1 MSEWRN
7 SIHVEL
13 VRLMVVNSNGDCL
26 VPPRYRKAAGDG
38 MPRGEVVSDPAEVA
52 SRAKVVS
59 YHEF

>member
-13 VRLMVVNSNGDCL
+13 VRLMIINSNGDCL

-38 MPRGEVVSDPAEVA
+38 IPRGEVVSDPAEAA
-52 SRAKVVS
+52 SSAKV
-59 YHEF
+59 